1 MSNFNVQK
9 DSWLELV
16 FEDKNKAYG
25 AYQLRKENDTT
36 TLKALFFAI
45 VLVASGVGLLS
56 FTTPKTETKPPIVGP
71 TLEPSVVY
79 VEPKND
85 QPKEEENFGK
95 ENTKKNDTPKPS
107 DIPEI
112 VNINTTKPD
121 IPTNNL
127 PYNPNGTENGGN
139 NGTEGNPS
147 KPNLGNNENPEG
159 GNGGN
164 GTNSNPV
171 NILTEGASFPG
182 GIDKFRT
189 LVAEKFKTP
198 DEFDKDFL
206 TFELAFIIEEDGS
219 MSDIRMISK
228 ADKALEKE
236 AIRVLKSISKKWT
249 PGKVNGVPVKS
260 EKTMK
265 IKIDLKEIEE

>member
-85 QPKEEENFGK
+85 QPKEKENFGK
-95 ENTKKNDTPKPS
+95 ENTIKNETPKPS
-107 DIPEI
+107 DIPQI
-112 VNINTTKPD
+112 VNTITTKPD
-121 IPTNNL
+121 IPTNNS
-127 PYNPNGTENGGN
+127 PYNPNGNENGTVKGN
-139 NGTEGNPS
+139 EGNPEN
-147 KPNLGNNENPEG
+147 PNTGVKENPEG
-159 GNGGN
+159 GNGTENGN
-164 GTNSNPV
+164 TGPI
-171 NILTEGASFPG
+171 NILTEGAAFPG
-182 GIDKFRT
+182 GIDKFRAI
-189 LVAEKFKTP
+189 VAEKFKTP

-219 MSDIRMISK
+219 MSNIRMISK

-236 AIRVLKSISKKWT
+236 AVRVLKSISKKWV
-249 PGKVNGVPVKS
+249 PGKVNGIAVKS

-265 IKIDLKEIEE
+265 IKIDLREIEE

>member
-1 MSNFNVQK
+1 MSNFNIQK

-36 TLKALFFAI
+36 TLKALFYAI

-56 FTTPKTETKPPIVGP
+56 FTTPKPKVTPPIVGP

-79 VEPKND
+79 VEPKKD

-127 PYNPNGTENGGN
+127 PYNLNGTENGGN
-139 NGTEGNPS
+139 IGTEGNPN
-147 KPNLGNNENPEG
+147 KQNVENNESSEG
-159 GNGGN
+159 GNG
-164 GTNSNPV
+164 TSSNPE
-171 NILTEGASFPG
+171 NILTESASFPG

-189 LVAEKFKTP
+189 IVTEKFETP
-198 DEFDKDFL
+198 SEFNKDFL
-206 TFELAFIIEEDGS
+206 SFELTFTIELDGS
-219 MSDIRMISK
+219 MSNIRMISK

-236 AIRVLKSISKKWT
+236 AIRVLQSISKKWT
-249 PGKVNGVPVKS
+249 PGKVNGQIVRS

-265 IKIDLKEIEE
+265 IKIDLREIEE

>member
-1 MSNFNVQK
+1 MSNFNIQK

-36 TLKALFFAI
+36 TLKALFYAI

-56 FTTPKTETKPPIVGP
+56 FTTPKPKVTPPIVGP

-79 VEPKND
+79 VEPKKD

-112 VNINTTKPD
+112 VNKISTKPEL
-121 IPTNNL
+121 PTNSL
-127 PYNPNGTENGGN
+127 PYNPNGNENGGN
-139 NGTEGNPS
+139 IGTEGNPN
-147 KPNLGNNENPEG
+147 KQNVENNESSEG
-159 GNGGN
+159 GNG
-164 GTNSNPV
+164 TSSNPE
-171 NILTEGASFPG
+171 NILTESASFPG

-189 LVAEKFKTP
+189 IVAEKFETP
-198 DEFDKDFL
+198 SEFNKDFL
-206 TFELAFIIEEDGS
+206 SFELTFTIELDGS
-219 MSDIRMISK
+219 MSNIRMISK

-236 AIRVLKSISKKWT
+236 AIRVLQSISKKWT
-249 PGKVNGVPVKS
+249 PGKVNGQIVRS

-265 IKIDLKEIEE
+265 IKIDLREIEE